1 MKDVIVIG
9 EVCEDIIM
17 HDPGAVEVMGAK
29 IWARDI
35 VSTIGGS
42 ASFAATAFAH
52 LGEKVQLHSSIGN
65 DFQGKMLY
73 GMIEKFGVDLRF
85 LKVLEE
91 KRTTRSMIISQGAEK
106 KFLGCSP
113 MLPIEIPD
121 ISSLDNAK
129 LIHIAGFMLY
139 PELWTD
145 EAFLFYEEAKR
156 RGIPIA
162 VDGQRPHNDEI
173 NPFELAPLE
182 RMIGLSDVYFAARKE
197 VDQFTDSTD
206 LNTTGKML
214 LNMGAKIV
222 VLKQG
227 AEGCLVFEQNGDI
240 HRVDSYKVDVYDT
253 IGSGDLF
260 GASFAYGMIN
270 NYKIVECARFA
281 SVFTALSLSEY
292 EDHKKYPE
300 KEAVINI
307 VGL

>member
-1 MKDVIVIG
+1 MKDIIVIG

-42 ASFAATAFAH
+42 ASIAATAFAH
-52 LGEKVQLHSSIGN
+52 LGEKVKLYSSIG
-65 DFQGKMLY
+65 DDSQGKMLY
-73 GMIEKFGVDLRF
+73 EMIEKFGTDLRF
-85 LKVLEE
+85 LRVLKG

-106 KFLGCSP
+106 NFLGCSP

-121 ISSLDNAK
+121 ISSLDNTK

-145 EAFLFYEEAKR
+145 EAFLYYEEAKR

-182 RMIGLSDVYFAARKE
+182 RMIGLSDVYFAAQKE
-197 VDQFTDSTD
+197 VKQFTDSTD
-206 LNTTGKML
+206 VNEIGKML
-214 LNMGAKIV
+214 INMGAKNV

-227 AEGCLVFEQNGDI
+227 AEGCVVFGQNGEI
-240 HRVDSYKVDVYDT
+240 HKIDSYKVDVYDS

-270 NYKIVECARFA
+270 SFTIKDCARFA
-281 SVFTALSLSEY
+281 SVFTALSLLEY
-292 EDHKKYPE
+292 EEYKKYPE
-300 KEAVINI
+300 KEAVMKI